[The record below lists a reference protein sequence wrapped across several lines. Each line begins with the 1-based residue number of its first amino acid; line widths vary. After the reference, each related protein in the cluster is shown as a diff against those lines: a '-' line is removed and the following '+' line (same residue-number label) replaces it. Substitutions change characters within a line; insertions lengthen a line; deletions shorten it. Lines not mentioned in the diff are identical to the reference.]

1 MKEILLINPGKRPGR
16 KPAKKRAGK
25 QQEKK
30 NMAQPKKRKKSTK
43 KRSTSSSPAK
53 RSYSKKRST
62 GKRRSRRR
70 RNPSG
75 IAGRA
80 ASLFSFSNLLSAGK
94 MGGGMLA
101 AQFFAKKFAEGGGA
115 NDVNWTWKNYAWGLL
130 GTFASG
136 LGADMIKRG
145 SGKKF
150 VEGGIAYLLVRAFVN
165 ELGPRSNFV
174 ETYFGQDGIENQG
187 GYIMGTDG
195 QAYSPGDTYLGADG
209 EVYLLGANGVWH
221 PTSETYRD
229 PALLGYGEDL
239 EPVGPLGFGE
249 DLEPVGPLGGS
260 LAPVGPLGTDPWMEA
275 FNGVKSSGNP
285 YADVFLN

>member
-1 MKEILLINPGKRPGR
+1 MKEILLINPGKGPGR
-16 KPAKKRAGK
+16 KPAKKKPGTT
-25 QQEKK
+25 QEKK
-30 NMAQPKKRKKSTK
+30 NMSQQKKKKTTKRRATKSASTG
-43 KRSTSSSPAK
+43 K

-62 GKRRSRRR
+62 GKRRKSRR

-115 NDVNWTWKNYAWGLL
+115 NDVNWTWKNYAFGVL
-130 GTFASG
+130 GTFVAG
-136 LGADMIKRG
+136 LGADMVKRG
-145 SGKKF
+145 SGQKF
-150 VEGGIAYLLVRAFVN
+150 VQGGLAYLLVRAFVN

-187 GYIMGTDG
+187 GMILGTDG
-195 QAYSPGDTYLGADG
+195 NAYSPGDTYLGADG

-221 PTSETYRD
+221 PTSENYRD
-229 PALLGYGEDL
+229 PALLGYGDDLAPVGPLGFGQDL
-239 EPVGPLGFGE
+239 EPVGPLGA
-249 DLEPVGPLGGS
+249 S
-260 LAPVGPLGTDPWMEA
+260 LAPVGPLGTDPWMQT
-275 FNGVKSSGNP
+275 FTGQKGSGDP